1 MKIILIISLLL
12 NIILAVV
19 IADSEKELCEDCEGC
34 PRCDNDD
41 GSWDLDM
48 LGY

>member
-12 NIILAVV
+12 NIILAAV
-19 IADSEKELCEDCEGC
+19 IADSEKERCEDCGGC
-34 PRCDNDD
+34 PHCDNDGD
-41 GSWDLDM
+41 SCDLDM